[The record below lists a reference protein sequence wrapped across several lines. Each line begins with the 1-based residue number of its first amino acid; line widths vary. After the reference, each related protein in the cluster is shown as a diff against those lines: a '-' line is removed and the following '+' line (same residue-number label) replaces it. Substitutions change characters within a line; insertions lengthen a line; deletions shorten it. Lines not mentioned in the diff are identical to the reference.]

1 MFKVHERYQNNRI
14 VWIRLSEIMQI
25 YDMGSDDCRL
35 IMFING
41 EHLYVTESVED
52 ILAAID
58 GRECEPFSLHGYVSD

>member
-1 MFKVHERYQNNRI
+1 MFKVHEKYQNNRI

-41 EHLYVTESVED
+41 EHLYVTESVDE
-52 ILAAID
+52 IVKAIHL
-58 GRECEPFSLHGYVSD
+58 SVV

>member
-1 MFKVHERYQNNRI
+1 MFKVHERFKDRK

-25 YDMGSDDCRL
+25 YDMSNDECRL

-52 ILAAID
+52 VLMNIHLKENRPRLLD
-58 GRECEPFSLHGYVSD
+58 SEV

>member
-1 MFKVHERYQNNRI
+1 MFNVHERYYNDRS

-41 EHLYVTESVED
+41 EHLYVTETVEE
-52 ILAAID
+52 ILEAINS
-58 GRECEPFSLHGYVSD
+58 EVL

>member
-41 EHLYVTESVED
+41 EHLYVTESVKE
-52 ILAAID
+52 ILEAIYS
-58 GRECEPFSLHGYVSD
+58 EV

>member
-41 EHLYVTESVED
+41 EYLYVTESVEE
-52 ILAAID
+52 ILEAINS
-58 GRECEPFSLHGYVSD
+58 EV